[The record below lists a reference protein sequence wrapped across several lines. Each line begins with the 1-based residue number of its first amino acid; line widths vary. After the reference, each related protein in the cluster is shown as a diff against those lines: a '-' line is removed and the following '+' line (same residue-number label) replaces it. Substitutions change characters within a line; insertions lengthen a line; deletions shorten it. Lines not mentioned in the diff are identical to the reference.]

1 MNSYD
6 LSALLIVILPILS
19 FTVLGLFGN
28 RFSNRTSGLIG
39 CASLVTTAILAL
51 YVAAGYFFDFGLV
64 NGEHVKHIAL
74 QFQWLKFTDSLS
86 IDLGIVLDPISVM
99 MLLVITIVS
108 SMVHIYSLGYMKGE
122 DYFERYYAYLSL
134 FSFSMLGLVVAVNIF
149 QMYIFWELVG
159 VSSFLLIGF
168 YFTKPSAIAA
178 AKKAFIVTRFA
189 DLGFLIGILMLSYNT
204 KSLDFFTIIDRLTQ
218 VGSPYLANFT
228 ATSFMGMS
236 ALSWA
241 LLLVFMGGAGKSAM
255 FPLHIWLPDAMEGPT
270 PVSAL
275 IHAATMVVAGV
286 FLVARLFPV
295 FAISAPDALL
305 IIAYIGAF
313 TALFA
318 AVIACTQTDIK
329 RVLAYSTISQ
339 IAYMMFALGVAG
351 WGEGKME
358 GFTASMFHLFTHAF
372 FKALLF
378 LGAGAVIHAVHT
390 NEMEGMGGLRKS
402 LPITHFTFLIACL
415 AIAGVPPF
423 AGFFSKEAIL
433 SSALQTQPLIFYVG
447 LFTSGLTAF
456 YMFRLYFRIFW
467 YNPVPEHSH
476 NHETHTWAMNI
487 PLIIL
492 GVGAAFAGL
501 IPFGSFVSADGKA
514 LELPFHL
521 TFSIAPV
528 AVGLIGIGI
537 AYLLYG
543 KKNEIPDKIASAV
556 SGFYQAAYHKFYIDE
571 IYLFITKKVLFNLV
585 GRPAAWFD
593 RTVVNGLFINGS
605 AETAVATSNAIKPMQ
620 SGRLQS
626 YTMFF
631 LGGVLLLAALLI
643 IKFM

>member
-1 MNSYD
+1 MNIYD
-6 LSALLIVILPILS
+6 LFSVLIVTLPALS
-19 FTVLGLFGN
+19 FIFLALVGKRLKPGV
-28 RFSNRTSGLIG
+28 SGLIG
-39 CASLVTTAILAL
+39 TLSLATTAVMAIF
-51 YVAAGYFFDFGLV
+51 VAAGYFFDFGSQA
-64 NGEHVKHIAL
+64 GTYVKHIAL
-74 QFQWLKFTDSLS
+74 QFQWLNFTDSLS
-86 IDLGIVLDPISVM
+86 IDLGVVLDPISVM

-108 SMVHIYSLGYMKGE
+108 TMVHIYSLNYMHGE
-122 DYFERYYAYLSL
+122 EYFERYYAYLSL

-189 DLGFLIGILMLSYNT
+189 DLGFLLGILMLSFDA
-204 KSLDFFTIIDRLTQ
+204 KSLDFFTIIERLTTP
-218 VGSPYLANFT
+218 GSPYLTGFT
-228 ATSFMGMS
+228 ATSFLGMS
-236 ALSWA
+236 TLSWA

-305 IIAYIGAF
+305 VIAYIGAF

-318 AVIACTQTDIK
+318 AIIACTQTDIK

-351 WGEGKME
+351 WGAEKSE

-378 LGAGAVIHAVHT
+378 LGAGAVIHAIHS
-390 NEMEGMGGLRKS
+390 NEMKDMGGLRKM
-402 LPITHFTFLIACL
+402 LPITHWTFLAACL
-415 AIAGVPPF
+415 AIAGFPLF
-423 AGFFSKEAIL
+423 SGFFSKEAIL
-433 SSALQTQPLIFYVG
+433 SAAFHSQPLIFYVG

-467 YNPVPEHSH
+467 YNPVPADSH
-476 NHETHTWAMNI
+476 NHEKHTWAMNI

-492 GVGAAFAGL
+492 SLGAVFAGW
-501 IPFGSFVSADGKA
+501 IPFGSFVSADGKGID
-514 LELPFHL
+514 LPFHL

-528 AVGLIGIGI
+528 ALGLLGIGI
-537 AYLLYG
+537 AYVLYG
-543 KKNEIPDKIASAV
+543 KKNDIADKISN
-556 SGFYQAAYHKFYIDE
+556 GFGLFYRAAYRKFYIDE
-571 IYLFITKKVLFNLV
+571 VYLFVTKKILFNLI

-593 RTVVNGLFINGS
+593 RNVVNGILINGS
-605 AETAVATSNAIKPMQ
+605 ATITEATSEAIKPMQ